1 MDIQTHGCLLN
12 IFKYAVNTFKYA
24 AINRF
29 KCGLLIDL
37 LGYISLELVDLPQ
50 LDFRLIWYR
59 HYLR

>member
-12 IFKYAVNTFKYA
+12 TFKYAVNTFKYA

-37 LGYISLELVDLPQ
+37 LGYISLELVDLP
-50 LDFRLIWYR
+50 
-59 HYLR
+59 